1 MNKIIP
7 VLGTFCLLLMLA
19 IQPASAQTK
28 EAPAAAAAPPPA
40 PVSAD
45 PQNTSATYGDWVVR
59 CSRTGEGAQ
68 ILRVCEVVQSIQVQG
83 QGLIAQIALGRPT
96 PKEALRVTAL
106 LPSNISFPSIV
117 KIGVDEKDNQ
127 AIDLIW
133 RRCVQGGCFA
143 DTEMKDETLKH
154 WKTQTGNG
162 RLEFKDSGGRDIDVP
177 FSFRGLSQAMDGL
190 AKTGP

>member
-1 MNKIIP
+1 MNKTILI
-7 VLGTFCLLLMLA
+7 LGSFCLLLALT
-19 IQPASAQTK
+19 IQPSLAETK
-28 EAPAAAAAPPPA
+28 EAPAASAPA
-40 PVSAD
+40 QVSAD

-59 CSRTGEGAQ
+59 CNRAGEGAQ
-68 ILRVCEVVQSIQVQG
+68 ILRICEVVQSIQVQG

-117 KIGVDEKDNQ
+117 KIGVDDKDTQ
-127 AIDLIW
+127 GTDLIW

-143 DTEMKDETLKH
+143 DTEMKDETLKRR
-154 WKTQTGNG
+154 KNQTGNG
-162 RLEFKDSGGRDIDVP
+162 QLQFKDSAGRDIDVP

-190 AKTGP
+190 AKTSP